1 MITYRPPRLPNA
13 ISVSLGTSLPSKC
26 TPASLNRSICMQLKI
41 PGAGDPVPADY
52 ARLLDSVDRLA
63 DRLDCQFRIPW
74 TGIRFGW
81 DPIVGIVPIAGDLI
95 MAAVSLK
102 IIAELRQL
110 GADHSLMRRM
120 LCNVFID
127 TSIGLV
133 PIVGPIFDL
142 FYRANIRNVAL
153 LTDEIRKRRNAAD

>member
-1 MITYRPPRLPNA
+1 
-13 ISVSLGTSLPSKC
+13 
-26 TPASLNRSICMQLKI
+26 MQLKI
-41 PGAGDPVPADY
+41 PGAGDTVSPDY

-81 DPIVGIVPIAGDLI
+81 DPIVGIVPIAGDLV

-102 IIAELRQL
+102 IIADLLRL
-110 GADHSLMRRM
+110 GADRDLTRRM
-120 LCNVFID
+120 LWNVLID
-127 TSIGLV
+127 AGIGLV

-153 LTDEIRKRRNAAD
+153 LTDEIRKCRKAAD